1 MVPESIRKAGPF
13 HGAGQTQ
20 FDFDFYMISPDD
32 VVVIVADADDNEST
46 LAKEKYSCALYPD
59 QNTTPGGRVTLKTAL
74 AVGQKLAICSG
85 MPYTQNLNL
94 TMYGNFNPVSI
105 NKEEDR
111 RVIQIQQIAEQMRRC
126 LIVPLTSEKTPQEVM
141 SDLLDVANKANEYAK
156 KAEAIY
162 NETRG
167 LRDYVSN
174 AWSAIEQA
182 KAQIDVMK
190 SAIDAALARHE
201 EILAS
206 WEQIGHGVEEIV
218 PHLDDIKA
226 NALHIDEIH
235 RVGQDL
241 QGVDSDTLDCGWVNE
256 PTDKICS
263 VKDGYIKKVAEHI
276 DDCVHPLAESIED
289 VHALASR
296 ADDLSTIASDLNGTS
311 LPGLDLGWV
320 NEGTENIA
328 GVEGGYIKTVIGI
341 GEDIAKVGAVADEVK
356 NVSDNLPTIETAQGF
371 IDKLN
376 EVNDSLD
383 SKVAQ
388 VEEAN
393 RQAGFSFR
401 YAANAQAGELPISEI
416 TPQVNVKAGDHVLNA
431 DGALFDIVDL
441 TETTAT
447 LGPSLTC
454 LKGDK
459 GDQGASLTFKG
470 RFDTVAELEEA
481 DPQGS
486 IGDAYIVGRNIYF
499 WSDTS
504 LSWVDG
510 GEFCG
515 PKGDTGTT
523 PSVSVS
529 AVTLGEDA
537 QASVTKTGTD
547 EAPHFE
553 FGIPKGI
560 TPKISVVTQ
569 VLEDGDAP
577 SVSRDGTDA
586 EPIFTFGL
594 PKAFTL
600 PDSGVTPG
608 AYGPRADASGH
619 GAQIQIPEITVDSQ
633 GRITGVNVR
642 TLTVPAAQTS
652 VSGNAGTATRLATAR
667 AISVSGAVTG
677 SANFD
682 GSGNITISTTLQN
695 IDLGG
700 L

>member
-32 VVVIVADADDNEST
+32 VVVIVADSDDNESP
-46 LAKEKYSCALYPD
+46 LAKEKYTCALYPD

-341 GEDIAKVGAVADEVK
+341 GEGIAKVGAVADEVK

-459 GDQGASLTFKG
+459 GDQGASLTLKG
-470 RFDTVAELEEA
+470 RLDTVAELEEA

-529 AVTLGEDA
+529 AVALGEDA

-569 VLEDGDAP
+569 VMEDGDAP

-667 AISVSGAVTG
+667 AIAVSGAVTG

>member
-32 VVVIVADADDNEST
+32 VVVIVADSDDNEST
-46 LAKEKYSCALYPD
+46 LAKEKYTCALYPD

-85 MPYTQNLNL
+85 VPNTQNLNL
-94 TMYGNFNPVSI
+94 TMYGNFNPTSI

-356 NVSDNLPTIETAQGF
+356 NVSDNLPAIETAQGF

-447 LGPSLTC
+447 LGLSLTC

-459 GDQGASLTFKG
+459 GDQGASLTLKG

-523 PSVSVS
+523 PSISVS
-529 AVTLGEDA
+529 AETLAEDA
-537 QASVTKTGTD
+537 EASVIKTGTD

-667 AISVSGAVTG
+667 AIAVSGAVTG